1 MAKTKYLA
9 MYNGIPMPFN
19 DIRVFAENVMGFR
32 VEPKENGGWYV
43 YVNGKRET
51 MHYSPDWKKDEVI
64 NDYLSEDNFFD
75 RWTCGNLFFYKL
87 IETGGSARAYDDD
100 PDDFY
105 ETLHT

>member
-32 VEPKENGGWYV
+32 VELNEDGGWYV
-43 YVNGKRET
+43 YVNGKRQT
-51 MHYSPDWKKDEVI
+51 MQYSPDWKKNEVI
-64 NDYLSEDNFFD
+64 DDYLSEDTFFN

-87 IETGGSARAYDDD
+87 IEKTVSSYDDD